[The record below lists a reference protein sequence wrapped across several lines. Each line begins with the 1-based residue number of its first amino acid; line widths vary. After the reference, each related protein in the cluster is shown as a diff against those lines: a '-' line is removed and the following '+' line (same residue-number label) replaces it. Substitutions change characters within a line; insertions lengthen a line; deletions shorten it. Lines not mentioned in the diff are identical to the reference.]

1 MDNERLEEELLGE
14 PLAHN
19 DISLRNQKRAELL
32 RRRIEELDRRLV
44 VLKGERRLWQ
54 SLRANRAGLQMAR
67 WPKKLSYKDK
77 QSGRQRKERG
87 LE

>member
-1 MDNERLEEELLGE
+1 MDNERLEEELVGE

-19 DISLRNQKRAELL
+19 VVSLRNQKRAELL

-54 SLRANRAGLQMAR
+54 SLRAIRAGLQMAR
-67 WPKKLSYKDK
+67 WPKKNWLTSSRGG
-77 QSGRQRKERG
+77 SGSREG
-87 LE
+87 GSS